1 MLNLNEFVDYY
12 ASANNT
18 SKAEAKRN
26 ITTFVDTYKS
36 ATLENGGVNLVG
48 FLKSEVVDVPAKK
61 GRNPKDGSIIDIPA
75 KKVVKVKVASKFKN
89 LTED

>member
-26 ITTFVDTYKS
+26 ITTFVETFKS
-36 ATLENGGVNLVG
+36 ATLENGGINLVG
-48 FLKSEVVDVPAKK
+48 FLKSEVCDVPAKK
-61 GRNPKDGSIIDIPA
+61 CKNPKDGTEVSVPPHKI
-75 KKVVKVKVASKFKN
+75 VKIKISKKFKN
-89 LTED
+89 LEL